1 MKDIVLAFGV
11 GEHDE
16 RLASLLDSMIE
27 RGTHPDAWVSA
38 WMDAGARQELSDKP
52 TLRVAVLFA
61 EAVLRHM
68 SMLMKDTVVDGKS
81 VWAHMRLPD
90 NYFPLLFRATGTRT
104 ELSELVNERLPRFNE
119 DVPVV
124 LGDATEVHA
133 DLLFLCCIYRCVCII
148 RTLHTTDHA
157 FVRAVWAELFANAE
171 WAFHFDAIVTRW
183 WRDSP

>member
-1 MKDIVLAFGV
+1 MLKDTTSPERMKDIVLAFGV

-38 WMDAGARQELSDKP
+38 WMGAGARQELSDKP

-104 ELSELVNERLPRFNE
+104 ELSWCTSACPGSSKTCRSSS
-119 DVPVV
+119 
-124 LGDATEVHA
+124 GM
-133 DLLFLCCIYRCVCII
+133 
-148 RTLHTTDHA
+148 
-157 FVRAVWAELFANAE
+157 
-171 WAFHFDAIVTRW
+171 
-183 WRDSP
+183 